1 MVIDYRGYTLI
12 PGTVDEFLDR
22 FKNEGL
28 QVQLDILGNFLGIFR
43 TEIGRVNEIIHMWGY
58 ENALERQI
66 RRDKLFADPG
76 FKTYVAKQRKLIV
89 AQDVRLL
96 TPADFSPITAVA
108 QPANSPP

>member
-22 FKNEGL
+22 FESEGL

-43 TEIGRVNEIIHMWGY
+43 TEIGRVNEIIHLWGF
-58 ENALERQI
+58 ENALERKI
-66 RRDKLFADPG
+66 RRDKLFEDPG
-76 FKTYVAKQRKLIV
+76 FQVYLAKQRKLIT

-96 TPADFSPITAVA
+96 TPADFSPITAVR
-108 QPANSPP
+108 QPEISQI